1 MEQIDVDDPKN
12 QVKIGSIEMSLIRQ
26 AEELQKVKA
35 EKHIAQRRRT
45 SVMLLG
51 LVSLVVS
58 IYFYTMYAMKQETF
72 LDNFEMPEEA
82 DPLEEEEH

>member
-51 LVSLVVS
+51 LVSLVLS

-72 LDNFEMPEEA
+72 LDDFEMPEEA
-82 DPLEEEEH
+82 DPLDEQED

>member
-51 LVSLVVS
+51 LVSLVLS

-72 LDNFEMPEEA
+72 LDDFEMPDEPDLEDEEG
-82 DPLEEEEH
+82 

>member
-12 QVKIGSIEMSLIRQ
+12 RGKIGSIEMSLMRQ

-51 LVSLVVS
+51 LVSLVLA

-72 LDNFEMPEEA
+72 LDDFEMPEEA
-82 DPLEEEEH
+82 DPLEEQED